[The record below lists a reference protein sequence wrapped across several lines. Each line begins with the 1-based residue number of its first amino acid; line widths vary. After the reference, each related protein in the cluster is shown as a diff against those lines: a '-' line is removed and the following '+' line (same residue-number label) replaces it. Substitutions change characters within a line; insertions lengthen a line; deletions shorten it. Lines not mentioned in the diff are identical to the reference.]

1 MFNGTRLRMTVLLLA
16 TASILTVGGRAAS
29 GQGRTSA
36 DVQQHKQT
44 LLQRMQRPKPT
55 LRGNKPGEQRVKW
68 EWYDSVVGSYQFEK
82 NNLLAELSAGE
93 KFLLR
98 EQWVFNTMKM
108 TFQEIFDLGPEDDDK
123 LLPIL
128 SHLGLLT
135 SAPSVT
141 FEGLTLYGKQG
152 ELKGP
157 VTRKYWAPIYVTVG
171 YSTRVIGFE
180 PALEYKNE
188 KGELKKAGG
197 VADDAFNVRWKDIK
211 NRIADEV
218 SEEKAAENRKLL
230 RDAREE
236 LFREIEKIR

>member
-16 TASILTVGGRAAS
+16 TASILTVSGRAAS

-44 LLQRMQRPKPT
+44 LLERMKRHKPT
-55 LRGNKPGEQRVKW
+55 LRGDKPGQQRVKW
-68 EWYDSVVGSYQFEK
+68 EWYDSVVGRFLFEK
-82 NNLLAELSAGE
+82 TNLLGELSAGE

-98 EQWVFNTMKM
+98 EQWVFNTMKV
-108 TFQEIFDLGPEDDDK
+108 TFQELFDLSPEDDDK

-128 SHLGLLT
+128 SHDGLLT
-135 SAPSVT
+135 SAPSAT

-157 VTRKYWAPIYVTVG
+157 VTRKYWAPVYLTVG
-171 YSTRVIGFE
+171 FSRRVIRFE

-188 KGELKKAGG
+188 KGELKIAGG
-197 VADDAFNVRWKDIK
+197 LSDDAFNVRWKDIK

-218 SEEKAAENRKLL
+218 SEEKTAENRKLI

>member
-44 LLQRMQRPKPT
+44 LLERMKRHKPT
-55 LRGNKPGEQRVKW
+55 LRGDKPGQQRVKW

-98 EQWVFNTMKM
+98 PQWVFNTMKM
-108 TFQEIFDLGPEDDDK
+108 TFQELFDLSPEDDDK

-128 SHLGLLT
+128 SHDGLLT
-135 SAPSVT
+135 SAPSAT

-157 VTRKYWAPIYVTVG
+157 VTRKYWAPVYLTVG
-171 YSTRVIGFE
+171 FSRRVIRFE

-188 KGELKKAGG
+188 KGELKIAGG
-197 VADDAFNVRWKDIK
+197 VTYDAFNVRWKDIK

-218 SEEKAAENRKLL
+218 SEEKTAENRKLI

-236 LFREIEKIR
+236 LFREIETIR